1 MVKRSKQFIQTT
13 KEPDQL
19 EQEVDAMINRFYAD
33 KDLIP
38 QGYRPPVDVAIDDIG
53 IKITIGGV
61 TVTIKA
67 KDADVLVDDTEVVVQ
82 GHLVEVTE
90 Q

>member
-1 MVKRSKQFIQTT
+1 ML
-13 KEPDQL
+13 D
-19 EQEVDAMINRFYAD
+19 RFYAD

-67 KDADVLVDDTEVVVQ
+67 KDADVSWMISRLWCK
-82 GHLVEVTE
+82 VTWLR
-90 Q
+90 